1 MVGERRVGRPR
12 AGREKLT
19 RGRIVEA
26 ALGVVDREGMGAL
39 SMRRLAGEL
48 GVDPMSIY
56 HHLPG
61 KEAVLAGVVERVY
74 GQEMATPSG
83 GGDWRERVRAS
94 AGALRGVT
102 RAHPNLALYV
112 ISTPAVAAPAALRA
126 GEGLVAA
133 LAEGGFPPR
142 TILRAVDLVVDYA
155 NGFALGEAGGE
166 LGRPGEREGFQ
177 AFLEARPAGDYPA
190 LRSVYAGVTEREAR
204 SDFEWGLEVII
215 RGLEGELP

>member
-1 MVGERRVGRPR
+1 MGERRVGRPR
-12 AGREKLT
+12 SGREKLT
-19 RGRIVEA
+19 RGRIVGA
-26 ALGVVDREGMGAL
+26 ALGIVDREGMGAL

-61 KEAVLAGVVERVY
+61 KEAVLAGMVERVY
-74 GQEMATPSG
+74 GEEMGTPSRE
-83 GGDWRERVRAS
+83 GDWRARVRAS

-112 ISTPAVAAPAALRA
+112 ISTPAVAAPAAMRA

-133 LAEGGFPPR
+133 LAEAGFPPR
-142 TILRAVDLVVDYA
+142 SVLRAVDLVADYV
-155 NGFALGEAGGE
+155 NGFALGEIGGE
-166 LGRPGEREGFQ
+166 LGGAGEREGFR
-177 AFLEARPAGDYPA
+177 AFLEAQPADEYPA
-190 LRSVYAGVTEREAR
+190 LRSVYASVSEREAR